1 MPNTLRL
8 SDGSY
13 MRHLDVKRVISY
25 LLEMKCVEVLGFS
38 NIGKS
43 ALMRLLAQPDVWTQE
58 IGEIS
63 REFLPVYIDCNRML
77 EMTDQ
82 GFYELVL
89 RCLQESGQEVAALPG
104 LQAAYQTLVQP
115 QNEIQVPLSFSKGLR
130 AVLDGTQRKLILLL
144 DEFDE
149 PFANIESRVFLNLR
163 AEKDRNPDCLAY
175 VTATNRPLT
184 TGRTGLHS
192 SEFCELF
199 AHQRWQLAP
208 LTLPD
213 VERYARQ
220 RAEDQGLTLT
230 PSDVHFLYQWTGG
243 HPSMMEGLLR
253 LLLHGLGE
261 TSENPGPTP
270 DPDAKDAQD
279 RWTLHRRLTEEMRD
293 NDTLQRECT
302 KILQGFTEA
311 ENDALLSLYRL
322 DNRGAVIPQA
332 QIEAHLLGRLAEHH
346 ILLSVEGKLRPFS
359 RLLAETIQRQ
369 GSAERGV
376 ATQLRVDLESGAV
389 LVNGVAV
396 ETLTALEY
404 KLMLLLNEN
413 EDKIVDKYQ
422 IVTAVWGEEYLDA
435 VDDAR
440 IEKLISR
447 LRQKVEPNTSDP
459 RFITTVRGRGYRLLI
474 NPEN

>member
-13 MRHLDVKRVISY
+13 MRHPDVRRVIGY
-25 LLEMKCVEVLGFS
+25 LLEMKCVELLGFS

-43 ALMRLLAQPDVWTQE
+43 ALMRLLAEPDVWTQE
-58 IGEIS
+58 VGEAS

-89 RCLQESGQEVAALPG
+89 RCLQESSPEVAAIPG
-104 LQAAYQTLVQP
+104 LQEAYQTLVQP
-115 QNEIQVPLSFSKGLR
+115 TNEFQVPLSFNRGLR
-130 AVLDGTQRKLILLL
+130 AVLDVTKRKLILMF

-163 AEKDRNPDCLAY
+163 AKKDRNPDFLAY
-175 VTATNRPLT
+175 ITATNRPLT
-184 TGRTGLHS
+184 TGRSGLHS

-208 LTLPD
+208 LTLSD
-213 VERYARQ
+213 VERNTRF
-220 RAEDQGLTLT
+220 RAEEQGLTLT
-230 PSDVHFLYQWTGG
+230 PGDVHFIHQWTGG
-243 HPSMMEGLLR
+243 HPGMMEGLLG
-253 LLLHGLGE
+253 LLLAELGNQAE
-261 TSENPGPTP
+261 EAAPEGREV
-270 DPDAKDAQD
+270 DD
-279 RWTLHRRLTEEMRD
+279 RWAIHRRLTEEMRH
-293 NDTLQRECT
+293 NDTLQRECA
-302 KILQGFTEA
+302 KILQGCTATETA
-311 ENDALLSLYRL
+311 ALLSLYRL
-322 DNRGAVIPQA
+322 DNRGVTPPHLQA
-332 QIEAHLLGRLAEHH
+332 EAQALARLAERHL
-346 ILLSVEGKLRPFS
+346 LLSVEGKLRPFS
-359 RLLAETIQRQ
+359 RLLAEAIQRL
-369 GSAERGV
+369 GSVEEGE
-376 ATQLRVDLESGAV
+376 ATQLRVDVDSGAV
-389 LVNGVAV
+389 LVNGEAV

-422 IVTAVWGEEYLDA
+422 IVTAVWGEEYLDS

-447 LRQKVEPNTSDP
+447 LRQKVEPNTSAP
-459 RFITTVRGRGYRLLI
+459 RFITTVRGRGYRLLTD
-474 NPEN
+474 PES